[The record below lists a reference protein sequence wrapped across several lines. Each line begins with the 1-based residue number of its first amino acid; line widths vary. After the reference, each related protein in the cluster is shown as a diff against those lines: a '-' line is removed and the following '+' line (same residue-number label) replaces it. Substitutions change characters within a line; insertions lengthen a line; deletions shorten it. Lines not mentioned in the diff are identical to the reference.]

1 MMPLHQERLDVTVF
15 LKVMLL
21 FLREA
26 LHHLLRSRSLAAVNN
41 VMPGRN
47 HGARGVVV
55 SHPLS
60 MREALG
66 SIPSVSSLILSGSAP
81 WAKIHIKKESAIL
94 EHNFH
99 CLTISNVSSDINGWC
114 VLAPS
119 CPHFLL
125 ASNTSPPAASH
136 AGVVTNT
143 RLDFLMKNPTCKK
156 SCKDLSLTS
165 SKAKN
170 VLLFKWTVCSSRSS
184 EKRAYSI
191 PWHLHQFLFSSWHL
205 PKVLIRKSAIRACS
219 GASTLKDQYLGQ
231 VPGGRKKK
239 EEEKGRRAETRFLGA
254 EAAGEVQEGHEN
266 RR

>member
-1 MMPLHQERLDVTVF
+1 MVCPRSILPSLSSCIQ
-15 LKVMLL
+15 
-21 FLREA
+21 
-26 LHHLLRSRSLAAVNN
+26 HLSSGCIPCWCRDEYTSGLPYEKSHMQKILQRS
-41 VMPGRN
+41 
-47 HGARGVVV
+47 
-55 SHPLS
+55 
-60 MREALG
+60 
-66 SIPSVSSLILSGSAP
+66 
-81 WAKIHIKKESAIL
+81 
-94 EHNFH
+94 
-99 CLTISNVSSDINGWC
+99 
-114 VLAPS
+114 
-119 CPHFLL
+119 
-125 ASNTSPPAASH
+125 
-136 AGVVTNT
+136 
-143 RLDFLMKNPTCKK
+143 
-156 SCKDLSLTS
+156 LSLTS